1 MNTKHSRMIP
11 KNYCMT
17 QLDFSLLGLEKPEG
31 ETDSFII
38 KVAIRS
44 VLQEQNIKSLKL
56 EQDGDTGTHL
66 T

>member
-1 MNTKHSRMIP
+1 
-11 KNYCMT
+11 MT

-56 EQDGDTGTHL
+56 EQDGDIGTHL

>member
-17 QLDFSLLGLEKPEG
+17 QPDISLLGLEKPEG
-31 ETDSFII
+31 ETDSF
-38 KVAIRS
+38 KTKAAIRS
-44 VLQEQNIKSLKL
+44 VLQEQNTNSLKL
-56 EQDGDTGTHL
+56 DWNGGTGTHL